1 LDTVKLSHHTRS
13 DQEKA
18 MYAECRA
25 DANQLFP
32 TRFAT
37 NMNCVVKVVDGG
49 VNVAIDDDM
58 SPFVAVDKSFH
69 AIQPMDKVVEILDN
83 VVDNLNDVVE
93 SADEALSSIE
103 EDAIDGFSDSDSEEP
118 YFFPY
123 HNHPMKSMDD
133 NASDSG
139 ISTDGETTSCSDL
152 EELDQISLGEPV
164 PLPSAEFQLQDDF
177 QFQTE
182 EFQLKKECV
191 DVGVNTEEVT
201 VSASTEEEKQYVW
214 EGDIFYKKPLPD
226 CNIGYSSVQGRKIF
240 KRAFKTKYMNMHLPL
255 MEQFRTQNE
264 PMLCAFGSLTTV
276 LNTLQVDPGRVWQIM
291 WRWYDEYMI
300 KGCVK
305 VEEQRRDGSGVDFDQ
320 LCCTARMNHL
330 DVDAVRV
337 SEGSSIKHFR
347 KAVKEVCQSADSVMI
362 CSYFRETLGQTGTG
376 HFVPIGG
383 YDKKEDLVL
392 VLDVARFKLPPH
404 WVPLELMWEAM
415 KPIDDVTGLPRGY
428 FVAKKNME
436 NPEIRLLHHGEV
448 LLTIDPQENETPN
461 TPPSMSPPSY
471 TVMQDLF
478 AVWDTL
484 LESGAK
490 DIEGLVDSLLS
501 SLTAD
506 PLSLEKFTLFNIMK
520 TLNADDIKSINESQV
535 YNLIL
540 KHLQTLDTSSLPH
553 IIEDKLK
560 TPKHFSFSKHLPK
573 QLLKKLKGKSSSL
586 NKGSDFL
593 ASFLSIL
600 VLFYPYKLD
609 QRWKECRT
617 IFESIEKDLSI
628 LDKVFTLTMQ
638 EQLLFMRNILQHTHH
653 EVDRPDSEHC

>member
-1 LDTVKLSHHTRS
+1 
-13 DQEKA
+13 
-18 MYAECRA
+18 
-25 DANQLFP
+25 
-32 TRFAT
+32 
-37 NMNCVVKVVDGG
+37 
-49 VNVAIDDDM
+49 
-58 SPFVAVDKSFH
+58 
-69 AIQPMDKVVEILDN
+69 
-83 VVDNLNDVVE
+83 
-93 SADEALSSIE
+93 
-103 EDAIDGFSDSDSEEP
+103 
-118 YFFPY
+118 
-123 HNHPMKSMDD
+123 
-133 NASDSG
+133 
-139 ISTDGETTSCSDL
+139 
-152 EELDQISLGEPV
+152 
-164 PLPSAEFQLQDDF
+164 
-177 QFQTE
+177 
-182 EFQLKKECV
+182 
-191 DVGVNTEEVT
+191 
-201 VSASTEEEKQYVW
+201 
-214 EGDIFYKKPLPD
+214 
-226 CNIGYSSVQGRKIF
+226 
-240 KRAFKTKYMNMHLPL
+240 
-255 MEQFRTQNE
+255 
-264 PMLCAFGSLTTV
+264 
-276 LNTLQVDPGRVWQIM
+276 
-291 WRWYDEYMI
+291 
-300 KGCVK
+300 
-305 VEEQRRDGSGVDFDQ
+305 
-320 LCCTARMNHL
+320 
-330 DVDAVRV
+330 
-337 SEGSSIKHFR
+337 
-347 KAVKEVCQSADSVMI
+347 
-362 CSYFRETLGQTGTG
+362 
-376 HFVPIGG
+376 
-383 YDKKEDLVL
+383 
-392 VLDVARFKLPPH
+392 
-404 WVPLELMWEAM
+404 
-415 KPIDDVTGLPRGY
+415 
-428 FVAKKNME
+428 ME

-461 TPPSMSPPSY
+461 APPSMSPPSY

-490 DIEGLVDSLLS
+490 NIEGLVDSLLS

-617 IFESIEKDLSI
+617 IFELIEKDLSI

>member
-1 LDTVKLSHHTRS
+1 
-13 DQEKA
+13 
-18 MYAECRA
+18 
-25 DANQLFP
+25 
-32 TRFAT
+32 
-37 NMNCVVKVVDGG
+37 MNCVVKVVDGG

-123 HNHPMKSMDD
+123 HKHSMKSMDD

-276 LNTLQVDPGRVWQIM
+276 LNTLQV
-291 WRWYDEYMI
+291 
-300 KGCVK
+300 
-305 VEEQRRDGSGVDFDQ
+305 
-320 LCCTARMNHL
+320 H
-330 DVDAVRV
+330 
-337 SEGSSIKHFR
+337 
-347 KAVKEVCQSADSVMI
+347 
-362 CSYFRETLGQTGTG
+362 
-376 HFVPIGG
+376 
-383 YDKKEDLVL
+383 
-392 VLDVARFKLPPH
+392 
-404 WVPLELMWEAM
+404 
-415 KPIDDVTGLPRGY
+415 
-428 FVAKKNME
+428 
-436 NPEIRLLHHGEV
+436 
-448 LLTIDPQENETPN
+448 N
-461 TPPSMSPPSY
+461 TY
-471 TVMQDLF
+471 
-478 AVWDTL
+478 
-484 LESGAK
+484 
-490 DIEGLVDSLLS
+490 
-501 SLTAD
+501 
-506 PLSLEKFTLFNIMK
+506 
-520 TLNADDIKSINESQV
+520 
-535 YNLIL
+535 
-540 KHLQTLDTSSLPH
+540 
-553 IIEDKLK
+553 
-560 TPKHFSFSKHLPK
+560 
-573 QLLKKLKGKSSSL
+573 
-586 NKGSDFL
+586 
-593 ASFLSIL
+593 
-600 VLFYPYKLD
+600 
-609 QRWKECRT
+609 R
-617 IFESIEKDLSI
+617 
-628 LDKVFTLTMQ
+628 TLT
-638 EQLLFMRNILQHTHH
+638 
-653 EVDRPDSEHC
+653 